1 MRTPRPVPAHLRSRA
16 FAREEALE
24 AGITPRMLQHKR
36 FEAIFPS
43 VYRLRG
49 AVLTPRQWIAAARLA
64 LPADS
69 RLSHGTALWE
79 LGLELGELK
88 PLHFTVARDLHLTI
102 DDIFLHRT
110 EVMPWSGDQR
120 VSVEAAF
127 VGAAMSMRLIDVI
140 AAGDWLLN
148 RDYMTKAALAQFIE
162 RDPWRPGTAIAR
174 EALRWMDGRSR
185 SIKESET
192 RCILVFAGLPVP
204 ELNLDVF
211 DDHGVF
217 LGCGD
222 LVYRRWRLL
231 VEYEGRQ
238 HAEDPWQFAS
248 DIDRYARWRGDGW
261 EYIQV
266 TQSRLGSPRTLVGR
280 VHRVLVDRGYD
291 GPAPNFGVRWESL
304 FDKGNGRAI
313 RGIAA

>member
-1 MRTPRPVPAHLRSRA
+1 MHIGRRAEYASTVELALSAAEESRRCTCPMRTPRPVPAHLRSRA

-140 AAGDWLLN
+140 AADDWLLN

-162 RDPWRPGTAIAR
+162 RDPWRPGTASAR
-174 EALRWMDGRSR
+174 NSTGTARHSGGWTGDRDPSRSR
-185 SIKESET
+185 RLAAYWSSPDCRCRSPTWMCSTITAYSWVVVIWCIAGGGCWSSTKGVST
-192 RCILVFAGLPVP
+192 RRI
-204 ELNLDVF
+204 
-211 DDHGVF
+211 
-217 LGCGD
+217 
-222 LVYRRWRLL
+222 
-231 VEYEGRQ
+231 
-238 HAEDPWQFAS
+238 
-248 DIDRYARWRGDGW
+248 
-261 EYIQV
+261 
-266 TQSRLGSPRTLVGR
+266 LGSSPATSIAMLVGEGM
-280 VHRVLVDRGYD
+280 VGSTYKSLSLDWAA
-291 GPAPNFGVRWESL
+291 PAR
-304 FDKGNGRAI
+304 
-313 RGIAA
+313 